1 MDTLEEKL
9 LKKMAARHF
18 KYEILESAAVSAHAL
33 CSWVEYYNDN
43 KSSHKLADKNI
54 PKILANL
61 ELNIQ
66 LLISAYYPNAKEWK
80 EQFIQATAKKYD
92 IVDNN

>member
-18 KYEILESAAVSAHAL
+18 KHEILDSAATSAYAL
-33 CSWVEYYNDN
+33 FSWVDCYNNN
-43 KSSHKLADKNI
+43 KSPNKLADKNI

-66 LLISAYYPNAKEWK
+66 LLEIAYYPQVKEWK
-80 EQFIQATAKKYD
+80 ERLIQDTAKKYD
-92 IVDNN
+92 ILDNN